1 MRMHLTI
8 LTLFPDFFTSPFATG
23 VIDGAREGDLLQT
36 DLVNLREYGL
46 TRHRKCDDYPY
57 GGGPGMVMSVEP
69 FEKYYRANPKKKGE
83 HVVLLTPTGTP
94 LTQPIVKRLAEKE
107 RLTFICG
114 HYEGV
119 DGRVESRY
127 ADEAISIGD
136 YVLSGG
142 EAAALVIVDAMV
154 RYFGVIGNDASVPG
168 DTFEERMHGLL
179 EHEQYTRP
187 PSCESGDVDAVLKG
201 GNHRDIEAWRR
212 RRSVLRTFEYRSDLL
227 AKAKLT
233 AEDIRY
239 IFEHLKI
246 KEKDNG

>member
-1 MRMHLTI
+1 MSMHLTI

-23 VIDGAREGDLLQT
+23 VIDGARERDLLQT

-69 FEKYYRANPKKKGE
+69 FEKYYRAHPKKKGE
-83 HVVLLTPTGTP
+83 HTVMLTPTGTP
-94 LTQPIVKRLAEKE
+94 LSQPIVKRLAGKE
-107 RLTFICG
+107 RLTLICG

-119 DGRVESRY
+119 DGRVES
-127 ADEAISIGD
+127 AFCDEAISIGD

-142 EAAALVIVDAMV
+142 EPAALVIVDAMV
-154 RYFGVIGNDASVPG
+154 RYFGVLGNDASVPG
-168 DTFEERMHGLL
+168 DTFEEHTQGLL

-187 PSCESGDVDAVLKG
+187 PISESGSVDDVLKG
-201 GNHRDIEAWRR
+201 GNHREIEAWRR
-212 RRSVLRTFEYRSDLL
+212 RRSVLRTFQYRSDLL
-227 AKAKLT
+227 ARVPLT

-239 IFEHLKI
+239 IFDHVIK